1 MDSRNFLKTR
11 MFVSFSTQLVS
22 KFQDEATLETCIDTL
37 INIGIDTDKFVDI
50 LFSYANREGE
60 SLTNMNWLVALYEY
74 ILEEADKDIR
84 KYFNIDIYEY
94 VSVFIYYGS
103 DKSNKVYFEYDGD
116 KTQEMFQKIAEKIN
130 NKEVNIDKLSNECKY
145 LFKELDIYR
154 WAEELNS

>member
-1 MDSRNFLKTR
+1 MDSRNFLKRR

-37 INIGIDTDKFVDI
+37 IDIGIDTDKFVDI
-50 LFSYANREGE
+50 LFSYANREKK
-60 SLTNMNWLVALYEY
+60 SLTSMNWLVALYEY

-84 KYFNIDIYEY
+84 KYFNIDICEY
-94 VSVFIYYGS
+94 VRVFIYYGFIYYS
-103 DKSNKVYFEYDGD
+103 VYFEYDGD
-116 KTQEMFQKIAEKIN
+116 KTQEIFQKIAEKIN